1 MYREKESERERE
13 REKERERE
21 RVRESERDGERQR
34 ERGRGGSLQ
43 TPIFP
48 CLGFG
53 GLPNLCLEV
62 WTPGVLQGD
71 GEDGPLNFECW
82 VLVFQGC
89 S

>member
-1 MYREKESERERE
+1 MRERE
-13 REKERERE
+13 RKRERE

-53 GLPNLCLEV
+53 GAPESV
-62 WTPGVLQGD
+62 PGGLDTRCSPGRRRRWSFELRVLGFSVS
-71 GEDGPLNFECW
+71 GL
-82 VLVFQGC
+82 
-89 S
+89 